1 MKKVLL
7 LAMGLLAFNFV
18 SKAQDITKG
27 LWYNDAKTSKIQFY
41 ETNGKVFGKIV
52 WLKEPNDAKGK
63 AKTDNKNPKEN
74 LRNTP
79 LLNFV
84 FMKNF
89 KKDGDKKWDDGTI
102 YDPLNGKTYSCIM
115 TQSSAN
121 TLDVRGYVGISLLG
135 RTSKFTRAD

>member
-1 MKKVLL
+1 MKRVLL
-7 LAMGLLAFNFV
+7 ITFGFLAISLSTF
-18 SKAQDITKG
+18 AQDITKG
-27 LWYNDAKTSKIQFY
+27 LWYNVEKTSKIQFY
-41 ETNGKVFGKIV
+41 ETNGKFFGKIV

-63 AKTDNKNPKEN
+63 PKTDNKNPTES

-89 KKDGDKKWDDGTI
+89 KKINDKKWEDGTI
-102 YDPLNGKTYSCIM
+102 YDPLNGKTYSCII
-115 TQSSAN
+115 TQTSAN

-135 RTSKFTRAD
+135 RTSKFTRVE

>member
-7 LAMGLLAFNFV
+7 LAIGLLAFNFV

-52 WLKEPNDAKGK
+52 WLKEPNNTKGK
-63 AKTDNKNPKEN
+63 PKTDDKNPKEE

-79 LLNFV
+79 LLNFI

-89 KKDGDKKWDDGTI
+89 KKVNDKKWEDGTI
-102 YDPLNGKTYSCIM
+102 YDPTNGKTYSCII
-115 TQSSAN
+115 TQTAPN
-121 TLDVRGYVGISLLG
+121 LLDVRGYVGISLLG
-135 RTSKFTRAD
+135 RTSKFTRVD